1 MFYKRIASA
10 LALATGVFAVSPI
23 TSSDG
28 LVFNV
33 LLANQ
38 TTAGGPFDLA
48 VRLNEYN
55 PSIGLPAFFDFYV
68 GVDSNSPRLVGNLES
83 GAMYSQGIGP
93 NGEPYNDTYTLY
105 INEEEGL
112 GNTTVYTTGFGNIT
126 ADATFLD
133 DGWQLTPSGG
143 DASTYELVHSQ
154 PDGILSGW
162 RLCVADFDTQ
172 YGPWSFLQYVTYTGT
187 PEESQY
193 CEDVTVQTTIM
204 IVGEKRTGIRS
215 LTR

>member
-83 GAMYSQGIGP
+83 GAIYSQGIGP
-93 NGEPYNDTYTLY
+93 NGEPYND
-105 INEEEGL
+105 
-112 GNTTVYTTGFGNIT
+112 
-126 ADATFLD
+126 
-133 DGWQLTPSGG
+133 
-143 DASTYELVHSQ
+143 
-154 PDGILSGW
+154 
-162 RLCVADFDTQ
+162 
-172 YGPWSFLQYVTYTGT
+172 TYTGT

-193 CEDVTVQTTIM
+193 CEDVTVQTTVM

-215 LTR
+215 LTERNVSEEEDCQHDTFDSVVGLEK